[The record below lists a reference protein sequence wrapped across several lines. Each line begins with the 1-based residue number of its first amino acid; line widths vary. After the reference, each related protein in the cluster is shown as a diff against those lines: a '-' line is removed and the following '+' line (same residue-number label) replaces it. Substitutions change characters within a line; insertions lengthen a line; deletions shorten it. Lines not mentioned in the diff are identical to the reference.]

1 MSLQLLICR
10 KCVVF
15 WFDLSVFSY
24 WTRWML
30 KANIQVESLN
40 ILYYLIVRLPKIR
53 IQTEQKKNIEDKI
66 VGDHLKL
73 YFYYIKQEQNSVVM
87 YLELIFTGIK
97 TERWKV
103 AEVSKIAHLGHLV
116 LKQEWKIVQGLT
128 GVRKMVYAGFEAWR
142 MRELKYKSYRG
153 KIVYLGIEAGKKY
166 CLCRDWNQ

>member
-1 MSLQLLICR
+1 
-10 KCVVF
+10 
-15 WFDLSVFSY
+15 
-24 WTRWML
+24 ML

-97 TERWKV
+97 TER
-103 AEVSKIAHLGHLV
+103 
-116 LKQEWKIVQGLT
+116 
-128 GVRKMVYAGFEAWR
+128 
-142 MRELKYKSYRG
+142 
-153 KIVYLGIEAGKKY
+153 
-166 CLCRDWNQ
+166 